1 MDQDARVTTREG
13 RQGPSTTPFAAST
26 TERESPRIRTRPGTR
41 AAPKNPR
48 NGRQSTTQKL
58 PQHRSTPHRG
68 KTAGAGT
75 RDAQIAPQFHRQTT
89 ATTPQSEQNLPT
101 KRTAPRHA
109 NRRRPNTKR
118 QQTDTEAT
126 RPMTPTHG
134 TNQPPRPRQAA
145 PTSAGT
151 RTRTPPRRTP
161 AATEPKDRDTRR
173 TGHETAERK
182 QAQETTQQGDKAHT
196 TTQPHNAHNKRQR
209 TEARGGNKQR
219 RQATQNHRA
228 TKSTKNTNMAK
239 NRKTRAKQMVVGG
252 KLLRGRKLQA
262 RKRPFEPDQRA
273 RRPKRRDEDDE
284 RRR

>member
-13 RQGPSTTPFAAST
+13 RQGPSTTAAAASKS
-26 TERESPRIRTRPGTR
+26 ERENPRSRTRRGIR
-41 AAPKNPR
+41 AAPKNPS

-68 KTAGAGT
+68 KTTGAGT
-75 RDAQIAPQFHRQTT
+75 RDAQTAPQFHRQTT

-126 RPMTPTHG
+126 RQTTPTHG
-134 TNQPPRPRQAA
+134 TNQPPRPRRAA

-151 RTRTPPRRTP
+151 RIRTPPRRTP

-182 QAQETTQQGDKAHT
+182 QAQETTQQGDRAHT

-219 RQATQNHRA
+219 RQATQTPPRHQKHQKHQHGEKPKN
-228 TKSTKNTNMAK
+228 KSKKDGSWRQTVEREKVASSET
-239 NRKTRAKQMVVGG
+239 TV
-252 KLLRGRKLQA
+252 
-262 RKRPFEPDQRA
+262 RA
-273 RRPKRRDEDDE
+273 RSTRTTTEEAR
-284 RRR
+284 